1 MNLTKAALYRSTI
14 LSTVS
19 PTYAREIQTGE
30 YGSGLDGVC
39 QCAQRRPASGS

>member
-19 PTYAREIQTGE
+19 PTYAREIQTPAFTATAWTACS
-30 YGSGLDGVC
+30 SG
-39 QCAQRRPASGS
+39 AAAIWSAS